1 MFKCECGK
9 EFTNSQSYNGH
20 KSHCKDHYVAKY
32 GGTLEWEQNV
42 ALNNTR
48 IKKAGKERQQKCV
61 EATAAQDAQW
71 LAEKHTCE
79 RCGKVM
85 TEKFGS
91 DRFCSRA
98 CANARDHSEETRQ
111 KISNTLTGQMWQYNG
126 DNTSNSSNSAKT
138 CKICGKPVRHTNKT
152 GFCREC
158 LYNTPEGLVA
168 RQELGR
174 KVHKAQVE
182 NGTYAGWLT
191 RKGLP
196 SMAEQFWLEVLD
208 NHDISYERE
217 VPVPC
222 GSKVYSLDFLI
233 RRNGKLIDL
242 EIDGPQHKQEDRAM
256 SDRARDAYTQ
266 SLGYITYRIAWNKQN
281 TPKGKLLMQQKI
293 NDFLEFYNSL

>member
-9 EFTNSQSYNGH
+9 EFTNPQSFNGH
-20 KSHCKDHYVAKY
+20 KSHCKVHYIAKY

-42 ALNNTR
+42 ELNATR
-48 IKKAGKERQQKCV
+48 IKKAGKERQQKLM
-61 EATAAQDAQW
+61 ETKTTKDNKW
-71 LAEKHTCE
+71 LAEKHLCE

-91 DRFCSRA
+91 GRFCSRA
-98 CANARDHSEETRQ
+98 CANARDHSEETKQ
-111 KISNTLTGQMWQYNG
+111 KISGALTGQMWMYDG
-126 DNTSNSSNSAKT
+126 DKNANMLNST
-138 CKICGKPVRHTNKT
+138 KICKVCGKAIRQTNKT

-158 LYNTPEGLVA
+158 LYNTHEGLVA

-174 KVHKAQVE
+174 AVHEAQVE

-191 RKGLP
+191 RKSVP
-196 SMAEQFWLEVLD
+196 STAERFWMEVLT
-208 NHDISYERE
+208 NNGIAYERE
-217 VPVPC
+217 VPVHC

-266 SLGYITYRIAWNKQN
+266 TLGYITYRISWNKQN
-281 TPKGKLLMQQKI
+281 TPKGKMFMQQKI